1 MSNASWAPA
10 GWIALEEWRAMQRN
24 RVALTAIAIML
35 LLSLAA
41 TLIGFD
47 QKRAADSDRLQYQA
61 IADEQWHGQPDRHP
75 HRVVHYGHYVFR
87 PLGALA
93 FFDFGVDPYTGQM
106 IYLEG
111 HRQNTANFG
120 DAGQSSVLLRFGLLT
135 PAFVLQTLVPL
146 LIIFLAFGSIAR
158 EREKGQWRMI
168 LAQGASPIQILSG
181 KLASHA
187 VVALI
192 LASPALAALAA
203 IALLV
208 ETERIQATLMIL
220 GYGIY
225 LLSWVGIA
233 VLVSAMAP
241 KARDALAT
249 LVGIWIVSV
258 ILLPRMLPDIA
269 ATQIPLPTRIEV
281 DVAVHKDLAAVGD
294 SHNPDDPYYEAFR
307 AKTLAAYGVRRV
319 EDLPVN
325 YGGLLMQEG
334 ERLTSEL
341 FSRSMQ
347 ADFELQKTQS
357 DFVDKFSLLSPVI
370 ALRKMSMALAG
381 TDRERHQ
388 QFLLEA
394 ETYRYSL
401 IQALNKLHTEQVRYQ
416 NDRDQRISHQHWQ
429 DLPRFAFPPP
439 NIADVLEK
447 RVLPAL
453 LVLGSWLALIGLAV
467 LMLTRKLGRP
477 GR

>member
-1 MSNASWAPA
+1 MTRSFLGPTW
-10 GWIALEEWRAMQRN
+10 WIALEEWRAMQRN
-24 RVALTAIAIML
+24 HVALAAIGTML
-35 LLSLAA
+35 LLALAA
-41 TLIGFD
+41 TLVGLEH
-47 QKRAADSDRLQYQA
+47 KRATDSDRSQYQA
-61 IADEQWHGQPDRHP
+61 VADEQWHAQPDRHP

-93 FFDFGVDPYTGQM
+93 FFDFGVDPFTGQT

-111 HRQNTANFG
+111 HRQNTANFS

-158 EREKGQWRMI
+158 ERENGQWRMI
-168 LAQGASPIQILSG
+168 LAQGVGPIQILSG

-192 LASPALAALAA
+192 LASPALVALAV

-208 ETERIQATLMIL
+208 ETERIQAVFMIL

-225 LLSWVGIA
+225 LLSWVGLA
-233 VLVSAMAP
+233 VLVSAAVP
-241 KARDALAT
+241 KARDALIA
-249 LVGIWIVSV
+249 LVGLWIISV

-269 ATQIPLPTRIEV
+269 STLIPLPTRIEV
-281 DVAVHKDLAAVGD
+281 DVAVHKDLAAIGD
-294 SHNPDDPYYEAFR
+294 SHNPDDPYFEAFR
-307 AKTLAAYGVRRV
+307 AKTLAAYGVKRV
-319 EDLPVN
+319 ENLPVN
-325 YGGLLMQEG
+325 YAGLLMQEG

-341 FSRSMQ
+341 FARAMQ
-347 ADFELQKTQS
+347 AEFDLQESQS
-357 DFVDKFSLLSPVI
+357 GVVDNFSLLSPVI
-370 ALRKMSMALAG
+370 ALRQMSMALAG

-394 ETYRYSL
+394 ETYRYAL
-401 IQALNKLHTEQVRYQ
+401 IQALNRLHTEQVKYQ
-416 NDRDQRISHQHWQ
+416 NDRDQRISHMHWQ

-439 NIADVLEK
+439 DISLVLK
-447 RVLPAL
+447 RRVLPAL
-453 LVLGSWLALIGLAV
+453 VVLGSWFVLIGLAM
-467 LMLTRKLGRP
+467 LMLARRLEKAGR
-477 GR
+477 